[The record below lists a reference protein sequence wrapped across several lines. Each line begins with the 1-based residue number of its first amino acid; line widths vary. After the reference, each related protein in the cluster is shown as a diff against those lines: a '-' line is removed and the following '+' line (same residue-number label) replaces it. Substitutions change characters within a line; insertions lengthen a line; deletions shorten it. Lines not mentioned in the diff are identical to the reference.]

1 MAAGRREL
9 TMDDLSFTART
20 VKDREF
26 RTLKVTQDGP
36 VLVITIDHPDNK
48 FNLMD
53 QTLHE
58 ELAVLMADLRTERDA
73 RAIVLTANGKY
84 FSAGG
89 SFEMMGQFDRA
100 GFAAYISRLARQTIY
115 DMLQVPIPIV
125 CAMNGPAIGFGASPV
140 LLSDVVFAGED
151 ISLSDP
157 HALRGVSSPDGPALW
172 SLAMG
177 PVRAKRFLLTGEKLS
192 ATEAAERGLITFVT
206 APGEALGQAREFAR
220 ELAAGPPSAIAH
232 TKLMCNIFIRSAL
245 DMSFDTGVAWEL
257 QDSRTNDHRE
267 AISAFRE
274 RRRPKYTGT

>member
-1 MAAGRREL
+1 
-9 TMDDLSFTART
+9 MDPPRTLANKPTPVAART
-20 VKDREF
+20 GTDREF
-26 RTLKVTQDGP
+26 RALKLTRDG
-36 VLVITIDHPDNK
+36 LILMITIDHPDNK

-58 ELAVLMADLRTERDA
+58 ELAALLSDLRTESDA

-89 SFEMMGQFDRA
+89 SFDMMGQLNRA
-100 GFAAYISRLARQTIY
+100 EFAAYISRLARRTIY
-115 DMLQVPIPIV
+115 DMLQIPVPII

-151 ISLSDP
+151 VSLSDP
-157 HALRGVSSPDGPALW
+157 HAVRGLASPDGPALW

-192 ATEAAERGLITFVT
+192 ATQAAELGLITFVT
-206 APGEALGQAREFAR
+206 APGEALGKAVEFAR
-220 ELAAGPPSAIAH
+220 KLADGPPSAMSH
-232 TKLMCNIFIRSAL
+232 TKLLCNIYIRDAL

-257 QDSRTNDHRE
+257 QDARTKDHEE

-274 RRRPKYTGT
+274 RRTPRFTGT